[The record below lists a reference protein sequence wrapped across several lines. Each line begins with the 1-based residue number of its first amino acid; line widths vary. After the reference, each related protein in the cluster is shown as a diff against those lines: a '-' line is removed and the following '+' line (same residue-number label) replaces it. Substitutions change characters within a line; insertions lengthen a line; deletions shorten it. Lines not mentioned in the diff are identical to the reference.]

1 MKNLTNYIT
10 EKLIIGKQSLEQNKD
25 SKVDPNDA
33 SSYAVGDIL
42 CGSYCYSMTLPRFYK
57 IIKATAK
64 TYTCIR
70 IPGKIVSG
78 HHNGQWEE
86 IPDESQIDKYK
97 DNPIRARI
105 NKHNRLVIDGI
116 YLRLWDGKPLHGDDM
131 D

>member
-1 MKNLTNYIT
+1 MKNLVKYIN
-10 EKLIIGKQSLEQNKD
+10 EKLVI
-25 SKVDPNDA
+25 SKKLKEYQQRDPNDA

-42 CGSYCYSMTLPRFYK
+42 CGSYGYSMTLPMFYK

-78 HHNGQWEE
+78 HRNGQWEE

-97 DNPIRARI
+97 DNPVRARI
-105 NKHNRLVIDGI
+105 NKHNRLVIDRI
-116 YLRLWDGKPLHGDDM
+116 YLQLWDGKPLHGDDM